1 VRKALPRPTP
11 VAPDAA
17 TLDACRRGDRVALDA
32 VLRAHV
38 PVLDRL
44 LTRLAGP
51 SGDVEDL
58 LQITLIEAVTAFP
71 RFRGEASVQT
81 WLCRIAV
88 NVFRGHLRR
97 PERRR
102 RVALALVPEARDPV
116 EPADPA
122 PGPDHV
128 LERRRQLAR
137 LYQHLEAIGA
147 KKRIA
152 FVLHVIEGR
161 PISAVAALMRA
172 SEMATKSRVFW
183 ARRELL
189 ARVRK
194 DGRLREFLEEVAP

>member
-1 VRKALPRPTP
+1 MERVRSKLPRP
-11 VAPDAA
+11 VRAEPDAA
-17 TLDACRRGDRVALDA
+17 ALEACRRGDRHALDV

-51 SGDVEDL
+51 SGDVDDL
-58 LQITLIEAVTAFP
+58 LQTTLIEAVTAFP

-88 NVFRGHLRR
+88 NVFRHHLRH

-102 RVALALVPEARDPV
+102 RVALELVPAADEPV
-116 EPADPA
+116 DPA
-122 PGPDHV
+122 PGPDDV
-128 LERRRQLAR
+128 LEHRRHLAR
-137 LYQHLEAIGA
+137 LYHHLDAIA
-147 KKRIA
+147 PRKRIA

-161 PISAVAALMRA
+161 PISEVAALMGA
-172 SEMATKSRVFW
+172 SEVATKSRVFW

-189 ARVRK
+189 ARIRK
-194 DGRLREFLEEVAP
+194 DPRLREFLDEVSP

>member
-1 VRKALPRPTP
+1 MPRP
-11 VAPDAA
+11 VLVEPDAA
-17 TLDACRRGDRVALDA
+17 ALDACRRGDRRALDA

-58 LQITLIEAVTAFP
+58 LQTTLIEAVTAFP

-88 NVFRGHLRR
+88 NVFRRHLRR
-97 PERRR
+97 PERRH
-102 RVALALVPEARDPV
+102 RVALELVPGSND
-116 EPADPA
+116 PADPA
-122 PGPDHV
+122 PGQDDV

-137 LYQHLEAIGA
+137 LYHHLEAIGPR
-147 KKRIA
+147 KRIA

-161 PISAVAALMRA
+161 PMSEVAALMRA

-194 DGRLREFLEEVAP
+194 DPRLREFLDEVSP